1 MKKTDILNKLLKI
14 AQQPYL
20 IFASSI
26 EEKPDNTFE
35 TLKLLAS
42 EENVTAGRI
51 AEYLDIKPSSVT
63 QIIKKLES
71 VKAVKRVKNESDAR
85 VTFVVLTDKGR
96 ESLSTQGNI
105 SNGFNE
111 EMFKGFSEEE
121 LESLNN
127 YLERIEKNISSEE
140 FLDKIE
146 TIFGDDKNWEHFR
159 KISARYGR
167 AREQMMALV
176 DLVNST
182 VNTVALKDGREVG
195 EDNGSRWR
203 RQK

>member
-14 AQQPYL
+14 AQQSYL

-167 AREQMMALV
+167 AREQMMGH
-176 DLVNST
+176 
-182 VNTVALKDGREVG
+182 DGFGRFG
-195 EDNGSRWR
+195 EFNGEYGGFEGWKRGR
-203 RQK
+203 RR

>member
-146 TIFGDDKNWEHFR
+146 TILATI
-159 KISARYGR
+159 KIGNISEKYQLDMVELENR
-167 AREQMMALV
+167 
-176 DLVNST
+176 
-182 VNTVALKDGREVG
+182 
-195 EDNGSRWR
+195 
-203 RQK
+203 

>member
-63 QIIKKLES
+63 QIIKKLVRCS
-71 VKAVKRVKNESDAR
+71 GHICCID
-85 VTFVVLTDKGR
+85 
-96 ESLSTQGNI
+96 
-105 SNGFNE
+105 
-111 EMFKGFSEEE
+111 
-121 LESLNN
+121 
-127 YLERIEKNISSEE
+127 
-140 FLDKIE
+140 
-146 TIFGDDKNWEHFR
+146 
-159 KISARYGR
+159 
-167 AREQMMALV
+167 
-176 DLVNST
+176 
-182 VNTVALKDGREVG
+182 
-195 EDNGSRWR
+195 
-203 RQK
+203 

>member
-1 MKKTDILNKLLKI
+1 M
-14 AQQPYL
+14 
-20 IFASSI
+20 
-26 EEKPDNTFE
+26 
-35 TLKLLAS
+35 LAS

>member
-1 MKKTDILNKLLKI
+1 M
-14 AQQPYL
+14 QQPYL

-42 EENVTAGRI
+42 EENVTTGRI

-146 TIFGDDKNWEHFR
+146 TIFGDDKIGN
-159 KISARYGR
+159 ISEKYQLDMVELENR
-167 AREQMMALV
+167 
-176 DLVNST
+176 
-182 VNTVALKDGREVG
+182 
-195 EDNGSRWR
+195 
-203 RQK
+203 

>member
-1 MKKTDILNKLLKI
+1 MNKTDILTKLFKI

-20 IFASSI
+20 IFASNI

-71 VKAVKRVKNESDAR
+71 VKAVKRVKSDADAR
-85 VTFVVLTDKGR
+85 VTIVVLTNKGR
-96 ESLSTQGNI
+96 ESLSAQGNI
-105 SNGFNE
+105 SNGFKDEIFN
-111 EMFKGFSEEE
+111 GFSDEE
-121 LESLNN
+121 LDSLND
-127 YLERIEKNISSEE
+127 YLERLENNISSEE

-146 TIFGDDKNWEHFR
+146 SIFGDDKNWEHFG
-159 KISARYGR
+159 KMSAKFGR
-167 AREQMMALV
+167 AREQMMGR
-176 DLVNST
+176 
-182 VNTVALKDGREVG
+182 DGFGRFGGFGGFNG
-195 EDNGSRWR
+195 EYGGFEGWKKGR
-203 RQK
+203 RK